1 LKNDTLTRKRMLQG
15 VPMIK
20 KLFFVLTLVLLLMFS
35 VVGYADNSKDVIEL
49 KENGSINW
57 SRGVVQA
64 KGIGI
69 PPTKLSGDSNARTEA
84 LTDAK
89 LNASH
94 VILKIIKEL
103 RINGT
108 TVVGDYTI
116 QEPAIMSKIENMVNN
131 AKVVKKEYLTDG
143 TVKIEMEV
151 NLRGGFAQ
159 LILPK
164 EIKPLDSIKLVTMN
178 KSSTPVFTGLVVD
191 AKGLGVKP
199 VMVPKIIDEN
209 NQEVYGSAFVSREY
223 AVQQGMSGYSRDLK
237 ESLKDKRVS
246 DYPLV
251 VKGLKTSGPGHSEIV
266 ISNADASKLRGI
278 SESLYFMKKCRVII
292 VID

>member
-1 LKNDTLTRKRMLQG
+1 MRKQLS
-15 VPMIK
+15 
-20 KLFFVLTLVLLLMFS
+20 FVLTLLFLMTLS
-35 VVGYADNSKDVIEL
+35 VFGYTDNSIEVIEQ
-49 KENGSINW
+49 KEKGSVNW

-69 PPTKLSGDSNARTEA
+69 PLPKIPENSNARTVA

-89 LNASH
+89 LNAFRI
-94 VILKIIKEL
+94 ILEIIREL

-108 TVVGDYTI
+108 TVVGDYEI
-116 QEPAIMSKIENMVNN
+116 QEPAIMSKIENMVKS

-159 LILPK
+159 LVLPND
-164 EIKPLDSIKLVTMN
+164 IKPLDSITFVTMD
-178 KSSTPVFTGLVVD
+178 KTSSPVFTGLVVD
-191 AKGLGVKP
+191 AKGLGVRP
-199 VMVPKIIDEN
+199 VMVPRILDEN

-223 AVQQGMSGYSRDLK
+223 AVQQGMSGYARNLK
-237 ESLKDKRVS
+237 ESLNNQRVA
-246 DYPLV
+246 DHPLV
-251 VKGLKTSGPGHSEIV
+251 VKGLKTLGPGRSEIV
-266 ISNADASKLRGI
+266 ISNADASKLRST

-292 VID
+292 VVD